1 MRLNHPSRGV
11 DDGSYFFRG
20 DSSTIQPFVNSW
32 LANPANLR
40 QALLTANNFQSA
52 LNNFVHGL
60 YLSDYWIKQKITQVM
75 TQVHNLC
82 YFTLYNY
89 GYKFQNMKTFSER
102 LIAAMTEAG
111 LSQGQLAEA
120 VGISQPA
127 IQKMTSGKT
136 NGSRKMVELAG
147 ALGVKPE
154 WLSTGEGPMRNDG
167 QQPKVR
173 EVLVTEDFYRV
184 DVLDV
189 QASAGPGSMVS
200 SDFIETIRAIEYT
213 SEKGRA
219 LFGSIPA
226 ELVKVITVRGDSME
240 GTIDPGDEIFV
251 NTGIRGFDGDGIY
264 VFVFGNTLHVKR
276 LQMHKDQL
284 LVISDNTRYK
294 EWYIEDS
301 DHDRFHIMAKVLI
314 KQTIAYKRFG

>member
-1 MRLNHPSRGV
+1 MKKESLADRLN
-11 DDGSYFFRG
+11 
-20 DSSTIQPFVNSW
+20 
-32 LANPANLR
+32 
-40 QALLTANNFQSA
+40 QAMELT
-52 LNNFVHGL
+52 
-60 YLSDYWIKQKITQVM
+60 
-75 TQVHNLC
+75 
-82 YFTLYNY
+82 
-89 GYKFQNMKTFSER
+89 
-102 LIAAMTEAG
+102 
-111 LSQGQLAEA
+111 
-120 VGISQPA
+120 GISQGALAKASGVAQPT
-127 IQKMTSGKT
+127 IWRLTSG
-136 NGSRKMVELAG
+136 NARGSTKIVEIAN
-147 ALGVKPE
+147 ALGVRVE

-167 QQPKVR
+167 QQSKMR
-173 EVLVTEDFYRV
+173 EVLVAEDFYRV

-251 NTGIRGFDGDGIY
+251 NTGIRDFDGDGIY

-276 LQMHKDQL
+276 LQMHKDKL
-284 LVISDNTRYK
+284 LVISDNARYK
-294 EWYIEDS
+294 EWYIEDA